1 MKQKKDSGQALVALL
16 FFVIIALTFT
26 SAAVSLMVINAQAG
40 TSVEEGATVLGLAES
55 GAENALLR
63 MLRMPTYI
71 GETLT
76 VGTGHVT
83 VGVTGESIK
92 TIVSRGTIGNFTRT
106 VQVIVSFVNGI
117 WTIASWKEIF

>member
-1 MKQKKDSGQALVALL
+1 MKQKEYGQALVALL
-16 FFVIIALTFT
+16 FFVIVALTFT

-40 TSVEEGATVLGLAES
+40 MMVEAGATAKGLTES

-63 MLRMPTYI
+63 LLRMPTYT

-76 VGTGHVT
+76 IATGSVT
-83 VGVTGESIK
+83 VGVTGGDTK
-92 TIVSRGTIGNFTRT
+92 TIVSRGTIGNVTRT

-117 WTIASWKEIF
+117 WTIASWKEVF